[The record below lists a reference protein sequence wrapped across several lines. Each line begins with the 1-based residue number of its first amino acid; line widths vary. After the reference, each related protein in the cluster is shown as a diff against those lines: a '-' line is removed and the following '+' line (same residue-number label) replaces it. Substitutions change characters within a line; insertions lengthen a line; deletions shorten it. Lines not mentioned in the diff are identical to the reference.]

1 MAALLCLL
9 FPQVAR
15 ARKVRFEHS
24 GPGRVHKLALTP
36 CSEAETMTWH
46 TTSSQNAAAELP
58 CLGRIVG
65 EWCVVVEQGPNISR
79 SSRAIALAQC
89 WCGTVYRVHKCS
101 KTNRKT
107 SQQRN
112 RCQLTLPCSI
122 ARLEWVVCQ
131 FYIPCQVP
139 NRERRQC
146 SSTRYRVY
154 DMVGHRCSHL
164 RCIDELWHYSSGP
177 LSTLALVLVV
187 VFEIRVVVLVR
198 EGLVVP
204 SLGDVAGHG
213 H

>member
-24 GPGRVHKLALTP
+24 GPGQVHKLALTR

-65 EWCVVVEQGPNISR
+65 EWCVVMEQGPNISR

-89 WCGTVYRVHKCS
+89 WRGTVYRVHKWVTHLADNPGIFQIFGKPKRTASSPS

-122 ARLEWVVCQ
+122 ARLGWVVSR
-131 FYIPCQVP
+131 FYITCQVS
-139 NRERRQC
+139 RA
-146 SSTRYRVY
+146 STMQQYI
-154 DMVGHRCSHL
+154 GSGL
-164 RCIDELWHYSSGP
+164 RHGGAP
-177 LSTLALVLVV
+177 VFALVM
-187 VFEIRVVVLVR
+187 
-198 EGLVVP
+198 
-204 SLGDVAGHG
+204 H
-213 H
+213 